1 MADGSAYRHRNDC
14 RLCGGDQLSQVISL
28 VPTPPANAFVSPE
41 FRNIPQPAFPLDIF
55 FCERCK
61 HVQLLDVV
69 DPCILFEHYVYV
81 SGTSPVFVKHFEDY
95 ARDLLVRFAGET
107 DGIVVDIGSNDGT
120 LLRAFQDAGRT
131 VQGIDPAIEIAEA
144 ATKAGI
150 PTLNGFFSAAMAGC
164 LFAEHGPAAI
174 ITANNVMAHIDNL
187 SDVLTGVRILLADD
201 GVFAFEV
208 SYLGDVIEN
217 VLFDTIYHE
226 HLDYHS
232 VLALQPFLA
241 AHDLEIIDVV
251 KVPSHGG
258 SIRVIAQPKGG
269 SRTVSSSVAT
279 VIAAERRQGL
289 DQAETFRQFGAKIDA
304 VGEKLKYVL
313 AAFKAEGKIIAGFGA
328 PAKATTLMH
337 HFAIGPETID
347 FIIDDSPLK
356 QGLYT
361 PGMHIPVM
369 SSQALIERKPDI
381 LVILAW
387 NFAPSIIERT
397 ATFQA
402 GGGQYVVPL
411 PQVEVI

>member
-1 MADGSAYRHRNDC
+1 MSGLSAYRHRDDC
-14 RLCGGDQLSQVISL
+14 RLCGSHQLSQVLSL
-28 VPTPPANAFVSPE
+28 VPTPPANAFVSAE
-41 FRNIPQPAFPLDIF
+41 IRDVPQPSFPLDVF
-55 FCERCK
+55 FCEHCK

-69 DPCILFEHYVYV
+69 DPRVLFEHYVYV

-95 ARDLLVRFAGET
+95 ARDLLDRFAAST
-107 DGIVVDIGSNDGT
+107 NGIVVDIGSNDGT
-120 LLRAFQDAGRT
+120 LLRAFQRAGRT
-131 VQGIDPAIEIAEA
+131 VQGIDPAVEIARA
-144 ATKAGI
+144 ATQAGI
-150 PTLNGFFSAAMAGC
+150 PTLNGFFSLDMAGRI
-164 LFAEHGPAAI
+164 LTERGPAAI
-174 ITANNVMAHIDNL
+174 ITANNVLAHIDNL
-187 SDVLTGVRILLADD
+187 GDVLRGIRHLLADD
-201 GVFAFEV
+201 GILAFEV
-208 SYLGDVIEN
+208 SYLGDVIKN

-241 AHDLEIIDVV
+241 AHGLEIIDVV
-251 KVPSHGG
+251 MVPSHGG

-269 SRTVSSSVAT
+269 PRPVGESVAT

-289 DQAETFRQFGAKIDA
+289 DQMETFRQFGAKIDA
-304 VGEKLKYVL
+304 VGQKLKSVL
-313 AAFKAEGKIIAGFGA
+313 AEFKAEGKLIAGFGA

-337 HFAIGPETID
+337 HFAIGPEIID

-361 PGMHIPVM
+361 PGMHIPVV
-369 SSQALIERKPDI
+369 SSQALSDRKPDI

-397 ATFQA
+397 ATFRA
-402 GGGQYVVPL
+402 GGGRYVVPL